1 MDMSPKQINEK
12 MRRAAEESLAAAQM
26 ALYGESIEI
35 EEEEVDNDGRD
46 DV

>member
-1 MDMSPKQINEK
+1 MDMTPKQVNDK

-26 ALYGESIEI
+26 ALYGEAIEI
-35 EEEEVDNDGRD
+35 EEEVENDGRD